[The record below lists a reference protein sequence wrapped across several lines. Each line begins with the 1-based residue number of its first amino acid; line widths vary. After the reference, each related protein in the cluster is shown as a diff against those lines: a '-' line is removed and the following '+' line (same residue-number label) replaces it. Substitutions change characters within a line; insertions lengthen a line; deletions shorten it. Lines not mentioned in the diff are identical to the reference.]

1 MTLLTIF
8 NKKYFVIR
16 KKGCIFALTFR
27 KQDGKRLL

>member
-1 MTLLTIF
+1 MTLLTNF

-16 KKGCIFALTFR
+16 KKDCIFAVTFK